1 MGRLGD
7 SSTQPLKEDKTRT
20 DFDEESPFMNS
31 EKHIEGFFTNTLS
44 RWRFLTPSAIA
55 AVGTPTE

>member
-1 MGRLGD
+1 
-7 SSTQPLKEDKTRT
+7 LKEDETRT
-20 DFDEESPFMNS
+20 DFHHDSPFMNS
-31 EKHIEGFFTNTLS
+31 GKHIERFFTNTLS

>member
-1 MGRLGD
+1 MGRHGD
-7 SSTQPLKEDKTRT
+7 SSARPLKEDETRT
-20 DFDEESPFMNS
+20 DFHHDSPFMNS
-31 EKHIEGFFTNTLS
+31 GKHIERFFTNTLS